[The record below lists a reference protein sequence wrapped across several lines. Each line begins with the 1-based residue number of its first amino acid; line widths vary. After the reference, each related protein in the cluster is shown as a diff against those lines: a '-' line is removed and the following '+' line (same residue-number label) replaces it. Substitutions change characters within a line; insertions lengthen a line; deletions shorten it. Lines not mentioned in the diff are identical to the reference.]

1 MENNRHILQWKDYVD
16 KAYESLKNNH
26 FDEYD
31 DFMGK
36 ADEIYKLYREDN
48 KLTYE
53 CVNFGMANYIFEDAL
68 PNLFKTNKKL
78 VKEFIETIKNDT
90 NLLNQ
95 FKFFNALKNINEGLD
110 KRLYISDAL
119 QILKNNIN
127 VKSLNESNKK
137 LYKIIKENNIR
148 PREII
153 NENELKYFNSCDYL
167 FKNNPK
173 LNNLNSINENLNTV
187 IEYCSYKPINSSSL
201 DFNNMMESFEE
212 KYKNVLTEEEK
223 SFVKDIIDT
232 KSDNAT
238 EKKETLFNKIKSECI
253 ETLNTLLESSDNN
266 EKDGLKTIKGQI
278 NNMMFF
284 ENTLVKDI
292 AKLLEI
298 RDILKN

>member
-31 DFMGK
+31 DFMSK

-153 NENELKYFNSCDYL
+153 HENELKYFNSCDYL

-187 IEYCSYKPINSSSL
+187 IEYCSYKPINGSSL
-201 DFNNMMESFEE
+201 DFNNMMESFET

-253 ETLNTLLESSDNN
+253 ETLNTLLESSDND

-278 NNMMFF
+278 NNMMFC

>member
-31 DFMGK
+31 DFMSK
-36 ADEIYKLYREDN
+36 ADEIYNLYREDN

-187 IEYCSYKPINSSSL
+187 IEYCSYKSINSSSL
-201 DFNNMMESFEE
+201 DFDNMMESFET

-253 ETLNTLLESSDNN
+253 ETLNTLLESSDND

-278 NNMMFF
+278 NNMMFC